1 MWENWSRLWT
11 AWASSKSRKG
21 ISDAGGL
28 KGKRRAEMQAEDL
41 QKGKP
46 ESELSYLKFPETG
59 LTARRPGSIL
69 KI

>member
-1 MWENWSRLWT
+1 
-11 AWASSKSRKG
+11 
-21 ISDAGGL
+21 
-28 KGKRRAEMQAEDL
+28 MQAEDL

-46 ESELSYLKFPETG
+46 ESELSYLKFPETS

>member
-1 MWENWSRLWT
+1 
-11 AWASSKSRKG
+11 
-21 ISDAGGL
+21 
-28 KGKRRAEMQAEDL
+28 MQAEDL

-46 ESELSYLKFPETG
+46 ESELSYLKFPEIG